1 MRLTPLTNVTD
12 ESRTMLINGLVQA
25 RTNGKSVIAAPPP
38 TLYRKSFLRERLPRY
53 GVEKLIRFRQARPDD
68 LNLQSPRVRGKRF
81 LGQRPGGVANV
92 VEIG

>member
-53 GVEKLIRFRQARPDD
+53 GVEKLI
-68 LNLQSPRVRGKRF
+68 S
-81 LGQRPGGVANV
+81 
-92 VEIG
+92 